1 MCAMKRALPI
11 TPSQEDV
18 LEEVVLNIANVLGEV
33 LSHVTPEK
41 QGMFILFYIY
51 CFIYCS
57 PYF

>member
-18 LEEVVLNIANVLGEV
+18 LEEVVLNIANVLNEV

-41 QGMFILFYIY
+41 QGKFILFYIY